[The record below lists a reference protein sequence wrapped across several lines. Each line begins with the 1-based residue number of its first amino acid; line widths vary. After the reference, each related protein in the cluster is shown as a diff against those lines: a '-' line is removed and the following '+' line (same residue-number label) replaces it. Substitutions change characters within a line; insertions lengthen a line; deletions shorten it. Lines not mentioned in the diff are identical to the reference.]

1 MINIHNIIDN
11 ISKLYDKSH
20 KKEDKHFFLFANRKN
35 SKFDTFLEENE
46 DFNNSEKSVCI
57 FFNTAQA
64 VIQSDYISNHKH
76 KWIFFRCLAKNDK
89 YGTFFR
95 DLNVLKDFSFDKFF
109 FLPDIID
116 PKYRQKNLFIPTID
130 ELISKNIDL
139 KNLTHLT
146 LFEPEELKIVKKM
159 YAQKKTPSTGFWIY
173 LYLRGLNPKAKFTL
187 VGYSSDISTDY
198 HDPSFEK
205 AYILSHIN
213 NNLCNAISCFQS
225 S

>member
-1 MINIHNIIDN
+1 MINIHNIIYN
-11 ISKLYDKSH
+11 LHGKSA
-20 KKEDKHFFLFANRKN
+20 KKEDKHFFLFANRKD
-35 SKFDTFLEENE
+35 SIFDTFLEDNI
-46 DFNNSEKSVCI
+46 DFNNSDKSICI

-64 VIQSDYISNHKH
+64 IIQSEYVANHAH

-95 DLNVLKDFSFDKFF
+95 DLNLLSNFIFDRFY

-116 PKYRQKNLFIPTID
+116 PKYRNKNLFTPTID
-130 ELISKNIDL
+130 ELLSKNVDL
-139 KNLTHLT
+139 KNLHHLT

-159 YAQKKTPSTGFWIY
+159 YTQKKTPSTGFWIY
-173 LYLRGLNPKAKFTL
+173 LYLRGLYPKSKFTL
-187 VGYSSDISTDY
+187 VGYSSDISQDY

-205 AYILSHIN
+205 AYLLSHIN
-213 NNLCNAISCFQS
+213 NNLCSTISCFQS